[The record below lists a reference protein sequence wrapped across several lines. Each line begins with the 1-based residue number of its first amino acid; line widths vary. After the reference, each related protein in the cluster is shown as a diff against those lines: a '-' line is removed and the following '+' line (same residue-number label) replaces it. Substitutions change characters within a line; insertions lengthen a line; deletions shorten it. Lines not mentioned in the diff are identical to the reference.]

1 MGEKGT
7 LCCGCCVL
15 LSIVALAVC
24 GLTFGILCLKAEDR
38 LENKVRVLVWCW
50 LPPQYMTYF
59 SNGNDRRA
67 CQGVVTDAAAITL
80 IVFGGLATLLCCCC
94 CCYACL
100 SRDETSQETSS
111 PVEAAPPDYN
121 ATQWSS
127 SSYLTAPTHTVIRQI
142 HVIRH
147 VTIGRLSLR
156 NINNE

>member
-38 LENKVRVLVWCW
+38 LENK
-50 LPPQYMTYF
+50 
-59 SNGNDRRA
+59 A